1 MGSLLESTR
10 SGHVLHLN
18 INRPEKRNALSAEL
32 CRELCDSIEA
42 ADADT
47 AIHAI
52 LLTGAG
58 KSFCAGMDLTEAAGP
73 PDTAEIDALHE
84 RLFTLGARVSTPIV
98 AGVHGAAL
106 AGGTGLVANC
116 HVVIADEDATF
127 GLTEVR
133 LGLWPFLVFR
143 ACSAAMGERRTM
155 ELSLTGRIFG
165 AAEARAFGLVHEA
178 VAGASV
184 RATEIAQQIGGF
196 SGLAIRKGMQA
207 VRQSQG
213 KNWEEAGEL
222 ALKARKEVFASPAFR
237 EGLRKWT
244 RH

>member
-1 MGSLLESTR
+1 
-10 SGHVLHLN
+10 VLHLN

-32 CRELCDSIEA
+32 CRELCDSIETGD
-42 ADADT
+42 ADA

-73 PDTAEIDALHE
+73 PDTDEIDALHE

-106 AGGTGLVANC
+106 AGGTGLVSNC

-165 AAEARAFGLVHEA
+165 AAEARDFGLVHEVA
-178 VAGASV
+178 AGAL
-184 RATEIAQQIGGF
+184 RAAEIAQQIAGF

-207 VRQSQG
+207 VHESQG
-213 KNWEEAGEL
+213 KDWREAGEL
-222 ALKARKEVFASPAFR
+222 ALNARKEVFASPVFR